1 MGILWS
7 GMRLTTPHCFMAS
20 IDLNDAYY
28 VVPTDEILK
37 ILLAGVPIPIHMYA
51 KWAFICP

>member
-28 VVPTDEILK
+28 VVPIDEILK